1 MCFQRAKL
9 GKSVGKTH
17 TLIVD
22 NDHFLYATVPTK
34 LVVQVPFRCPDTQT
48 KYSQHVTWV
57 GSLEDRSICDPK
69 VKPLVCNLRLERE
82 RDVLVASKLGCR
94 MLDVRDWENE
104 TDEGR
109 ALGLGTK

>member
-1 MCFQRAKL
+1 M
-9 GKSVGKTH
+9 G
-17 TLIVD
+17 
-22 NDHFLYATVPTK
+22 
-34 LVVQVPFRCPDTQT
+34 
-48 KYSQHVTWV
+48 W
-57 GSLEDRSICDPK
+57 E
-69 VKPLVCNLRLERE
+69 RLERE